1 MIRMWSKGIKE
12 LRKGDVGVFLV
23 VFGRGLKGK
32 V

>member
-1 MIRMWSKGIKE
+1 MWSKGIKE
-12 LRKGDVGVFLV
+12 LRKGDFGVFLV